1 MQKEKLFYTTKK
13 MTKNLHFAKKYRI
26 YNNIG

>member
-1 MQKEKLFYTTKK
+1 MQKEKFFYATKK
-13 MTKNLHFAKKYRI
+13 MTKNLRFAKKYRI